1 MVNTRPVGA
10 NQEAVDV
17 PLYLKPNPLLSAAQ
31 SRPLIYQGFTLVELI
46 IVVAVLSVL
55 SAIAIPAYQGYI
67 AEARAGTMLQSI
79 ETIRVFQESRRV
91 QQGEYVE
98 GTYDPLNPD
107 VAGGLK
113 DAAVLD
119 WSPNTT
125 SDFITFVI
133 TCQTDAVSPECT
145 RSSGYQVTATHSEG
159 GSICR
164 VHNQTSVSIC

>member
-1 MVNTRPVGA
+1 M
-10 NQEAVDV
+10 
-17 PLYLKPNPLLSAAQ
+17 LS
-31 SRPLIYQGFTLVELI
+31 QGFTLIELI
-46 IVVAVLSVL
+46 IVVAILSII

-67 AEARAGTMLQSI
+67 AEARAATMLQSI

-98 GTYDPLNPD
+98 GTYDPTNPD

-125 SDFITFVI
+125 SDFVTFVI
-133 TCQTDAVSPECT
+133 TCQTDAVSPECS
-145 RSSGYQVTATHSEG
+145 RSSGYQVLATHSEG
-159 GSICR
+159 GSVCR
-164 VHNQTSVSIC
+164 VHNQTSVTVC

>member
-1 MVNTRPVGA
+1 MYSTAIEMRAKSG
-10 NQEAVDV
+10 
-17 PLYLKPNPLLSAAQ
+17 LLSC
-31 SRPLIYQGFTLVELI
+31 QGFSLVELM
-46 IVVAVLSVL
+46 IVVAVLGIV

-67 AEARAGTMLQSI
+67 AEARTATMLQSI

-98 GTYDPLNPD
+98 GTYDPSNPD

-113 DAAVLD
+113 DATVLD
-119 WSPNTT
+119 WSPNIT
-125 SDFITFVI
+125 SDFVTFVI

-159 GSICR
+159 GSVCR
-164 VHNQTSVSIC
+164 VHNQTSVTVC